1 LDDRGIES
9 SCVVTK
15 SKNKEEVCVRVL
27 KGRNSFQT
35 AVSAARFPWYT
46 SIALLPF
53 LLLPGFCGKS
63 AAEKISAQELVKQV
77 VYNEL
82 QANQNDHTH
91 WMYRDSDT
99 VPAKST
105 VKLVVE
111 TPQGTVSKLILL
123 NGHPLTAQQQAQ
135 DDTRMESILTDP
147 SVVAKQRKNSAHD
160 DQQSVSLMKMLPNA
174 FIWTYVG
181 ESNGEITLEFKP
193 NPAFQPPTYAS
204 RVFAAMA
211 GQAVVDAA
219 QKRVIVLSGKLLQ
232 TVEFG
237 WGLLGKMN
245 QGGTFRIVRSQVA
258 PSIWEITETH
268 VHIQGHMLIFKSI
281 NEQEDEI
288 TRDYKKTP
296 VSMTLSEAI
305 EQLKNGEIAKELGI
319 EPEK

>member
-1 LDDRGIES
+1 M
-9 SCVVTK
+9 
-15 SKNKEEVCVRVL
+15 RVL

-35 AVSAARFPWYT
+35 AVSAARVPWCT
-46 SIALLPF
+46 SIALLSC
-53 LLLPGFCGKS
+53 LLLTGLCRKS
-63 AAEKISAQELVKQV
+63 AAEKLSAQELVKQV
-77 VYNEL
+77 VHNEL
-82 QANQNDHTH
+82 EANQNDHTH

-99 VPAKST
+99 LPAKRT

-111 TPQGTVSKLILL
+111 TPDGTVSKLILL

-147 SVVAKQRKNSAHD
+147 SAVARQRKNSAHD

-174 FIWTYVG
+174 FLWTYAG
-181 ESNGEITLEFKP
+181 ESNGEITLDFKP

-211 GQAVVDAA
+211 GQAVVNAA
-219 QKRVIVLSGKLLQ
+219 QKRVIVLSGKLIQ

-237 WGLLGKMN
+237 WGIFGKMDK
-245 QGGTFRIVRSQVA
+245 GGTFRIVRSQVA
-258 PSIWEITETH
+258 PGIWEITETH

-288 TRDYKKTP
+288 TSDYKKTP
-296 VSMTLSEAI
+296 SSMNLREAI
-305 EQLKNGEIAKELGI
+305 DKLKNGDIAKELGI

>member
-1 LDDRGIES
+1 M
-9 SCVVTK
+9 
-15 SKNKEEVCVRVL
+15 RVFN
-27 KGRNSFQT
+27 GRNAIQT
-35 AVSAARFPWYT
+35 ADSVARVPWCIA
-46 SIALLPF
+46 IALMLF
-53 LLLPGFCGKS
+53 LLLPGFCEKS

-111 TPQGTVSKLILL
+111 TPNGTVSKLIEL
-123 NGHPLTAQQQAQ
+123 NGHPLTPQQQAQ
-135 DDTRMESILTDP
+135 DETRMESILTDP
-147 SVVAKQRKNSAHD
+147 TVLARQRKNSAHD

-174 FIWTYVG
+174 FIWTYTG
-181 ESNGEITLEFKP
+181 ESNGEIHLAFKP

-204 RVFAAMA
+204 RIFAAMA
-211 GQAVVDAA
+211 GEAVVDAA
-219 QKRVIVLSGKLLQ
+219 QKRVKVLSGTLIQ

-237 WGLLGKMN
+237 WGLFGKMN
-245 QGGTFRIVRSQVA
+245 KGGTFRVVRSQVA
-258 PSIWEITETH
+258 PGHWEITATH

-288 TRDYKKTP
+288 TSDYKETP
-296 VSMTLSEAI
+296 SSMSLNEAI
-305 EQLKNGEIAKELGI
+305 EKLKNGDIARELGI
-319 EPEK
+319 QPEK

>member
-1 LDDRGIES
+1 M
-9 SCVVTK
+9 
-15 SKNKEEVCVRVL
+15 RVST
-27 KGRNSFQT
+27 GRNALQAAAF
-35 AVSAARFPWYT
+35 AARVPWYIT
-46 SIALLPF
+46 FALMSF

-82 QANQNDHTH
+82 QANMNDHTH

-111 TPQGTVSKLILL
+111 TPDGTVSKLILL

-147 SVVAKQRKNSAHD
+147 SVLAKQHKSSAHD
-160 DQQSVSLMKMLPNA
+160 DQQAVSLMKMLPDGFLWSYA
-174 FIWTYVG
+174 G
-181 ESNGEITLEFKP
+181 ESDGKITLDFKP

-211 GQAVVDAA
+211 GQMVVDEA
-219 QKRVIVLSGKLLQ
+219 QKRLMELSGKLIQ

-237 WGLLGKMN
+237 WGIFGKMD
-245 QGGTFRIVRSQVA
+245 QGGTFRVIRSQVA
-258 PSIWEITETH
+258 PEKWEITQTH

-288 TRDYKKTP
+288 TSDYKETP
-296 VSMTLSEAI
+296 SSMTLGEAI
-305 EQLKNGEIAKELGI
+305 EKLKNGDIARELGI
-319 EPEK
+319 QSEK

>member
-1 LDDRGIES
+1 ML
-9 SCVVTK
+9 VFK
-15 SKNKEEVCVRVL
+15 SWNGV
-27 KGRNSFQT
+27 QT
-35 AVSAARFPWYT
+35 AVSAAKVPWYT

-63 AAEKISAQELVKQV
+63 CAEKLSPQELVKQV

-82 QANQNDHTH
+82 EANEKEHSH

-105 VKLVVE
+105 LKLVVE

-123 NGHPLTAQQQAQ
+123 NGHPLTAQQIAQ
-135 DDTRMESILTDP
+135 DNTRMESILTDP
-147 SVVAKQRKNSAHD
+147 SVLAKQRKNSAHD
-160 DQQSVSLMKMLPNA
+160 DQQSVALMKILPNA
-174 FIWTYVG
+174 FIWTYTG
-181 ESNGEITLEFKP
+181 ESNGEIHLSFKP

-204 RVFAAMA
+204 RIFAAMA
-211 GQAVVDAA
+211 GEAVVDAS
-219 QKRVIVLSGKLLQ
+219 QKRVKVLSGKMIQ

-237 WGLLGKMN
+237 WGLFGKMDK
-245 QGGTFRIVRSQVA
+245 GGTFRIVRSQVA
-258 PSIWEITETH
+258 PGIWEITETH

-288 TRDYKKTP
+288 SSDYKRTP
-296 VSMTLSEAI
+296 SSMTLREAI
-305 EQLKNGEIAKELGI
+305 DQLKNGDIAKELGV

>member
-1 LDDRGIES
+1 
-9 SCVVTK
+9 
-15 SKNKEEVCVRVL
+15 VRVL
-27 KGRNSFQT
+27 TGRNVIQT
-35 AVSAARFPWYT
+35 AASAARVPWYT
-46 SIALLPF
+46 GIALLSF
-53 LLLPGFCGKS
+53 LLLPGFRGKS
-63 AAEKISAQELVKQV
+63 AAEKISAQELVRQV

-82 QANQNDHTH
+82 QANQTDHTH
-91 WMYRDSDT
+91 WMYQDSDT

-111 TPQGTVSKLILL
+111 TPNGTVSKLILL
-123 NGHPLTAQQQAQ
+123 NGHPLTQQQRAQ

-147 SVVAKQRKNSAHD
+147 SVVARQRRNSAHD

-181 ESNGEITLEFKP
+181 ESNGEITLDFKP

-211 GQAVVDAA
+211 GHAIVDAA
-219 QKRVIVLSGKLLQ
+219 QKRVIVLSGKLIQ

-237 WGLLGKMN
+237 WGIFGKMDR
-245 QGGTFRIVRSQVA
+245 GGTFRIVRSQVA
-258 PSIWEITETH
+258 PGIWEITETH

-288 TRDYKKTP
+288 TSNYKKSP
-296 VSMTLSEAI
+296 PSITLSEAI
-305 EQLKNGEIAKELGI
+305 EKLKNGDIAKELGVQ
-319 EPEK
+319 PEE

>member
-1 LDDRGIES
+1 MQVS
-9 SCVVTK
+9 
-15 SKNKEEVCVRVL
+15 NVR
-27 KGRNSFQT
+27 KTFQA
-35 AVSAARFPWYT
+35 AVSEARVSWCVGM
-46 SIALLPF
+46 A
-53 LLLPGFCGKS
+53 LLPGFLLTGFCGIS
-63 AAEKISAQELVKQV
+63 AAQELSAHQLVNQV

-111 TPQGTVSKLILL
+111 TPDGTASKLILL

-135 DDTRMESILTDP
+135 DEARMESVLTDP
-147 SVVAKQRKNSAHD
+147 SVVARQRKSSAHD
-160 DQQSVSLMKMLPNA
+160 DQQAVSLMKMLPDG
-174 FIWTYVG
+174 FIWTYAG
-181 ESNGEITLEFKP
+181 ESDGKITLAFKP

-211 GQAVVDAA
+211 GQMVVDAT
-219 QKRVIVLSGKLLQ
+219 QKRLIVLSGKLIQ

-237 WGLLGKMN
+237 WGIFGKMDK
-245 QGGTFRIVRSQVA
+245 GGTFRVVRSQVA

-281 NEQEDEI
+281 NEQGDEI
-288 TRDYKKTP
+288 SSDYKKTP
-296 VSMTLSEAI
+296 SSMTLREAI
-305 EQLKNGEIAKELGI
+305 DKLKNGDIARELGI
-319 EPEK
+319 EPEKLSLCIVAAPGSPAILAWG